1 MRDTDSIILQDF
13 IWWKRL
19 SNIWWAAPVQ
29 WGDSL
34 SSFHRWTGIKV
45 QKVNCWALLVSL
57 GHSKVWKAPLLCE
70 SNTRSFHNEDGIRVR
85 SKEPV
90 SQRFSLSSPHKWRL
104 NSSRWGERTDT
115 TTTDCRALWY
125 NGKSPWQ
132 HDKTYHLCCLFHIG
146 VCHNFISL
154 SSSLCTRQFSLSS
167 TTWDRPV
174 EGSVP
179 FCRAA
184 PMWSEDCRTLFSAL
198 MYPIMQGAYNS
209 RYPAK

>member
-104 NSSRWGERTDT
+104 NSSWWGEHKDT

-132 HDKTYHLCCLFHIG
+132 HDKKKTSVFATISSASAAVYARGSFHSPAQLETVLLKGVYHFVGMLQCEVRIA
-146 VCHNFISL
+146 
-154 SSSLCTRQFSLSS
+154 
-167 TTWDRPV
+167 
-174 EGSVP
+174 VP
-179 FCRAA
+179 YLVH
-184 PMWSEDCRTLFSAL
+184 S